1 MGGRNSIR
9 YVLKNSLPYTKTTC
23 NETIS
28 ELHYCPVKFEKMD
41 IGDAILLV
49 HPLLKTAN

>member
-1 MGGRNSIR
+1 MGGRISIK

-28 ELHYCPVKFEKMD
+28 ELHYVGVQVFKFKIRGFYATD
-41 IGDAILLV
+41 VRDV
-49 HPLLKTAN
+49 F

>member
-9 YVLKNSLPYTKTTC
+9 YVLENSLPYTKKTC

-28 ELHYCPVKFEKMD
+28 ELHYVGVQVFKFKIRGFYATD
-41 IGDAILLV
+41 VRDV
-49 HPLLKTAN
+49 F

>member
-28 ELHYCPVKFEKMD
+28 ELHYVGVQVFKFKIRGFYATD
-41 IGDAILLV
+41 VRDV
-49 HPLLKTAN
+49 F

>member
-28 ELHYCPVKFEKMD
+28 ELHYVGVQVFKFK
-41 IGDAILLV
+41 I
-49 HPLLKTAN
+49 